1 MPHCI
6 LFVLCVHR
14 FVSPLLEVFL
24 WLKDEEEF
32 LTLLFWLPY
41 SGFLIHRENG
51 DFLILMTRDIFCDF
65 QFTQRELGS
74 P

>member
-1 MPHCI
+1 VLRCI

-24 WLKDEEEF
+24 WLKDEEEV
-32 LTLLFWLPY
+32 LTCC
-41 SGFLIHRENG
+41 SGFLIRRENG
-51 DFLILMTRDIFCDF
+51 NFSILMTRDTFCDF